1 MQATEIPLSLY
12 IHIPWCIRKCPY
24 CDFNSH
30 QKRSALPETRYVD
43 ALIAD
48 LNKQAG
54 AVTGRS
60 IDSVYIGGGTP
71 SLFSAHSIERLLD
84 AVARETALAQDAE
97 ITIEANPGTFDQQNF
112 AGFRSAGVN
121 RISIGVQSFDDV
133 LLRALGRI
141 HDAST
146 AKQAVLAAKQA
157 HFENINIDVMYALP
171 GQTLKQARQDIEQAI
186 ALAPSHI
193 SYYQLT
199 LEPHTHF
206 YRHPPTLPG
215 DELGWAIQQQGAD
228 LLTRHGWKQYEVSAY
243 AKDQFICTHN
253 LNYWQFGDY
262 LGIGAGAHQKI
273 SFDTNSVWRSE
284 KPKNP
289 LQYMEQVLNEPTAG
303 PTHHPLSQDEL
314 VFEFLLNALRMKAG
328 FTRQLFERNTGLS
341 FTWLV
346 TKLQALVQEGL
357 VVQLDDG
364 LHCSET
370 GYRYLDDLL
379 MRLLPEVPETPPS
392 PVA

>member
-1 MQATEIPLSLY
+1 MQAVAIPLSLY
-12 IHIPWCIRKCPY
+12 VHIPWCIRKCPY

-30 QKRSALPETRYVD
+30 QKRSALPEARYVD

-48 LNKQAG
+48 LKKQAD
-54 AVTGRS
+54 AVSGRA

-84 AVARETALAQDAE
+84 AIARETALAQDAE

-121 RISIGVQSFDDV
+121 RISIGVQSFDDT

-141 HDAST
+141 HDAGA
-146 AKQAVLAAKQA
+146 AKQAVLEARQA
-157 HFENINIDVMYALP
+157 RFENINIDLMYALP
-171 GQTLKQARQDIEQAI
+171 GQTLEQARRDVEQAI
-186 ALAPSHI
+186 ALAASHI

-206 YRHPPTLPG
+206 YRHPPTLPD
-215 DELGWAIQQQGAD
+215 DELGWAIQEQGAD
-228 LLTRHGWKQYEVSAY
+228 LLTRHGWQQYEISAY
-243 AKDQFICTHN
+243 AKDRYECAHN
-253 LNYWQFGDY
+253 TNYWQFGDY

-273 SFDTNSVWRSE
+273 SLDRTGVWRSE

-289 LQYMEQVLNEPTAG
+289 LQYMEQALNDLSAG
-303 PTHHPLSQDEL
+303 PARHPLGRDEL
-314 VFEFLLNALRMKAG
+314 VFEFLLNALRMKSG

-341 FTWLV
+341 FTWLA
-346 TKLQALVQEGL
+346 TKLQALIQEGL
-357 VVQLDDG
+357 VVRLDDG
-364 LHCSET
+364 LQCSET

-379 MRLLPEVPETPPS
+379 MRLLPETPPT
-392 PVA
+392 PLATR

>member
-1 MQATEIPLSLY
+1 MQATAIPLSLY
-12 IHIPWCIRKCPY
+12 VHIPWCIRKCPY

-30 QKRSALPETRYVD
+30 QKRSALPEVRYVD

-48 LNKQAG
+48 LKKQAD
-54 AVTGRS
+54 AVTGRA

-121 RISIGVQSFDDV
+121 RISIGVQSFDDT

-141 HDAST
+141 HDAGT
-146 AKQAVLAAKQA
+146 AKQAVLAARQA
-157 HFENINIDVMYALP
+157 RFENINIDVMYALP
-171 GQTLKQARQDIEQAI
+171 GQTLEQARRDVEQAI
-186 ALAPSHI
+186 ALAASHI

-206 YRHPPTLPG
+206 YRHPPTLPD
-215 DELGWAIQQQGAD
+215 DELGWTMHQQGVD
-228 LLTRHGWKQYEVSAY
+228 LLTRHGWQQYEISAY
-243 AKDQFICTHN
+243 AKDRFECAHN
-253 LNYWQFGDY
+253 TNYWQFGDY

-273 SFDTNSVWRSE
+273 SFDRTGVWRSE

-289 LQYMEQVLNEPTAG
+289 LQYMEQALNHLSAG
-303 PTHHPLSQDEL
+303 PARHPLGHDEL
-314 VFEFLLNALRMKAG
+314 VFEFLLNALRLKSG

-341 FTWLV
+341 FTWLAA
-346 TKLQALVQEGL
+346 KLQALVQEGL
-357 VVQLDDG
+357 VVRLDDG
-364 LHCSET
+364 LQCSET

-379 MRLLPEVPETPPS
+379 VRLLPEAPARPLATR
-392 PVA
+392 

>member
-1 MQATEIPLSLY
+1 MQAAAIPLSLY
-12 IHIPWCIRKCPY
+12 VHIPWCIRKCPY

-30 QKRSALPETRYVD
+30 QKRSALPEARYVD

-48 LNKQAG
+48 LKKQAD
-54 AVTGRS
+54 AVSGRA

-84 AVARETALAQDAE
+84 AIARETALAQDAE

-121 RISIGVQSFDDV
+121 RISIGVQSFDDT

-141 HDAST
+141 HDAGT
-146 AKQAVLAAKQA
+146 AKQAVLEARQA
-157 HFENINIDVMYALP
+157 RFENINIDLMYALP
-171 GQTLKQARQDIEQAI
+171 GQTLEQARRDVEQAI
-186 ALAPSHI
+186 ALAASHI

-206 YRHPPTLPG
+206 YRHPPTLPD
-215 DELGWAIQQQGAD
+215 DELGWAIQEQGAD
-228 LLTRHGWKQYEVSAY
+228 LLTRHGWQQYEISAY
-243 AKDQFICTHN
+243 AKDRYECAHN
-253 LNYWQFGDY
+253 TNYWQFGDY

-273 SFDTNSVWRSE
+273 SLDRTGVWRSE

-289 LQYMEQVLNEPTAG
+289 LQYMEQALNDLSAG
-303 PTHHPLSQDEL
+303 PARHPLGRDEL
-314 VFEFLLNALRMKAG
+314 VFEFLLNALRMKSG

-341 FTWLV
+341 FTWLA
-346 TKLQALVQEGL
+346 TKLQALTHEGL
-357 VVQLDDG
+357 VVRLDDG
-364 LHCSET
+364 LQCSET

-379 MRLLPEVPETPPS
+379 MRLLPEAAPTPL
-392 PVA
+392 ATR